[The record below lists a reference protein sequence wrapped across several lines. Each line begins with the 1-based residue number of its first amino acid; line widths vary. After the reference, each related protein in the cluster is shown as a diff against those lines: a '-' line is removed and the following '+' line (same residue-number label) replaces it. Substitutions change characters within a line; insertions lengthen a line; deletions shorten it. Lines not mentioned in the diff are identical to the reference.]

1 MSTEEDLKEVDKKS
15 KVKEEKMKEENEL
28 RRVRFGEYHNGYR
41 NRDINSL
48 RKRIEAEE
56 LQYEDKRKI
65 LLYLLLEDADTSSM
79 GLTPKERVPFIAYTL
94 YITVGNYTNAMDGE
108 SAPKNLKSMWDNEI
122 LNLWD
127 KISNEKPDKAHVIS
141 KYKNYLNNINKKR

>member
-15 KVKEEKMKEENEL
+15 KVKEENMNEENEL
-28 RRVRFGEYHNGYR
+28 RRVRFGKYHNGYR

-48 RKRIEAEE
+48 RKRIEGEE

-65 LLYLLLEDADTSSM
+65 LLYLLLEDADTSRM

-94 YITVGNYTNAMDGE
+94 YITVGNYTNAMDDE
-108 SAPKNLKSMWDNEI
+108 TAPKSM
-122 LNLWD
+122 
-127 KISNEKPDKAHVIS
+127 
-141 KYKNYLNNINKKR
+141 